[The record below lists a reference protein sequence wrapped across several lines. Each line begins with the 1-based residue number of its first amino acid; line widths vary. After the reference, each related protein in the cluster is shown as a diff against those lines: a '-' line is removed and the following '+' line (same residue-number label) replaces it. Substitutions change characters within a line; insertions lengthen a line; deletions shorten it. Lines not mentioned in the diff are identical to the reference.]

1 MSLDLSPDSSR
12 IISLISYEGTPYE
25 IPLDYINCSTLIKT
39 SLESDEDS
47 NELKLIV
54 KDRELSLIC
63 DLLNHYKENL
73 PETLQPPLR
82 DRIFKDIVDPYSFKI
97 LSQFIYEED
106 SLSKIKK
113 EFYDLFSAS
122 NYLGFDYLTQL
133 CAAFV
138 ADFIRDVKEE
148 DLEKVL

>member
-1 MSLDLSPDSSR
+1 MSLDLSTDSR
-12 IISLISYEGTPYE
+12 VISLISSEGTLYE
-25 IPLDYINCSTLIKT
+25 FPLDYINSCSLIQT
-39 SLESDEDS
+39 ALDTDQDC
-47 NELKLIV
+47 NEIKLMI
-54 KDRELSLIC
+54 KDREFNLIC
-63 DLLNHYKENL
+63 DLLNHYKGNL

-82 DRIFKDIVDPYSFKI
+82 DRIFKDIAEPYSVQI

-106 SLSKIKK
+106 SLNKIKK

>member
-12 IISLISYEGTPYE
+12 LISLFSFEGTTYK
-25 IPLDYINCSTLIKT
+25 IPFNYIESCSLIKT
-39 SLESDEDS
+39 SLETDEES

-54 KDRELSLIC
+54 KDRELSIIY
-63 DLLNHYKENL
+63 DLMNHYKENL

-82 DRIFKDIVDPYSFKI
+82 DRIFKDIADPYSVQI
-97 LSQFIYEED
+97 LSQFIYEEE
-106 SLSKIKK
+106 SLNKIKK

-138 ADFIRDVKEE
+138 ADFIRDVREE

>member
-12 IISLISYEGTPYE
+12 VISLISYEGTSYD
-25 IPLDYINCSTLIKT
+25 IPLHYINCCSLIKI
-39 SLESDEDS
+39 SLETDINS
-47 NELKLIV
+47 NELRLIV
-54 KDRELSLIC
+54 KDRELSIIYN
-63 DLLNHYKENL
+63 LLNHYKENL

-82 DRIFKDIVDPYSFKI
+82 DRIFKDIVDPYSFKL